1 MRILL
6 TTFLFFSTSFH
17 LIAFG
22 QTKEIKDT
30 LIVNNLSEVVISA
43 TKVEESKHNII
54 QQISIIKS
62 NNIEKSNAQTTASL
76 IENQGHAFVQ
86 RSQAGGGSIIL
97 RGFEASRVVMMI
109 DGVRMNNL
117 IYRAG
122 HLQNIIRIDNS
133 ILDRVEILN
142 GSSSTMYGSDALG
155 GVISMYTRKPML
167 QLSDKILIKGN
178 TFFRYGLANNE
189 LTGHA
194 EINIGLKKFASL
206 TSVTYSKF
214 GDLRMG
220 GAQNPF
226 YKKFGER
233 TFYADR
239 IDGKDTLITNNNP
252 LLQKKSGYSQY
263 DILQKFLIKQN
274 DFIQHQLNIQFSNS
288 TNIPRYD
295 RLTDPKENGLN
306 SAEWYYGPQT
316 RMLTAYDIEYNH
328 PNAFFN
334 SIHANISYQ
343 YIVESRHNR
352 SFGKD
357 NLSNRIE
364 NVHAV
369 GYSLDIVKQIKSN
382 KIIFGVDGQYSMV
395 ISKATKVNITT
406 GEQSPLDTRY
416 PDGKDNMTTFAVFA
430 THIGKYGKHF
440 TINDGIRIGVS
451 SLQAHFNDTTFFKFP
466 FQSVQQNNF
475 TASGNLGFAYAPT
488 NKWKIAL
495 LFNTGFRVPNI
506 DDLSKVFES
515 TPGKI
520 IVPNNKIKPE
530 KTISGELNISKQFG
544 NSVKWENVFWA
555 TYFIDAIQTGKFSY
569 NGLDSI
575 DYADTKSA
583 VYANQNTGKA
593 YLLGFSSSISA
604 DFSKHF
610 SASFSINYTRGRIL
624 SDTSQVPLDHI
635 APLFGRIGVNY
646 HAKKVFVELYSL
658 FNGWK
663 KLKDYSDSG
672 EDNLQYATKDGMPAW
687 FTLNLKAAY
696 QPHRNI
702 TLMAGFE
709 NLLDTQYRTFA
720 SGINSAGRN
729 IYLTL
734 KVNW

>member
-1 MRILL
+1 MRILFRKIL
-6 TTFLFFSTSFH
+6 FLSISFH
-17 LIAFG
+17 FITFAE
-22 QTKEIKDT
+22 TNEIKDT
-30 LIVNNLSEVVISA
+30 FVVNKLNEVVISA
-43 TKVEESKHNII
+43 TKLEESKQNII

-62 NNIEKSNAQTTASL
+62 STIEKSNAQTTASL

-97 RGFEASRVVMMI
+97 RGFEASRLVMMI

-122 HLQNIIRIDNS
+122 HLQNIITIDNS

-142 GSSSTMYGSDALG
+142 GSSSTIYGSDALG
-155 GVISMYTRKPML
+155 GVISMYTRKPLL
-167 QLSDKILIKGN
+167 QTDSNILIKGN
-178 TFFRYGLANNE
+178 AFFRYGLANNE
-189 LTGHA
+189 LTGHT
-194 EINIGLKKFASL
+194 EINIGIKKFASL
-206 TSVTYSKF
+206 TAVTYSKF

-226 YKKFGER
+226 YKKFGECS
-233 TFYADR
+233 FYADR
-239 IDGKDTLITNNNP
+239 IDGKDTLIPNKNP
-252 LLQKKSGYSQY
+252 LLQIRSGYSQY
-263 DILQKFLIKQN
+263 NILQKFLIKQN
-274 DFIQHQLNIQFSNS
+274 DFLQHQINVQFSNS

-295 RLTDPKENGLN
+295 RLTDPKGTGLN

-316 RMLTAYDIEYNH
+316 RLLTAYDINYNN
-328 PNAFFN
+328 PNALFN

-364 NVHAV
+364 YVHVV
-369 GYSLDIVKQIKSN
+369 GYSLDIAKQIKTN
-382 KIIFGVDGQYSMV
+382 KLIFGVDGQYSMV
-395 ISKATKVNITT
+395 ISKANKVDITT
-406 GEQSPLDTRY
+406 GKQSPLDSRY
-416 PDGKDNMTTFAVFA
+416 PNGKDNMNTFAVYA
-430 THIGKYGKHF
+430 THIGKYGKYF

-451 SLQAHFNDTTFFKFP
+451 SLHVRFNDTTFFKFP
-466 FQSVQQNNF
+466 FQTVIQNNF
-475 TASGNLGFAYAPT
+475 TASGNLGVAYAPT
-488 NKWKIAL
+488 DKWKIAL

-515 TPGKI
+515 APGKI

-544 NSVKWENVFWA
+544 NNVKWENIFWT
-555 TYFIDAIQTGKFSY
+555 TYFIDAIQTGKFRY

-575 DYADTKSA
+575 DYADSKSA

-593 YLLGFSSSISA
+593 YLFGFSSSIVA

-610 SASFSINYTRGRIL
+610 SASFSINYTKGKIL
-624 SDTSQVPLDHI
+624 NDTGQVSLDHV

-646 HAKKVFVELYSL
+646 HAKKVFVELYSV

-687 FTLNLKAAY
+687 FTLNLKASY
-696 QPHRNI
+696 QPHKNI

-709 NLLDTQYRTFA
+709 NVLDTQYRTFA

-729 IYLTL
+729 IYLIL